1 MKIFNFFFCF
11 LIINSFVA
19 YNSFAFD
26 ELGNEVIDKRVVKE
40 LDGMGEKTDINK
52 QDNVKTE
59 NSVKTSSSEN
69 GDDKLQ
75 QNKYDEQLK
84 EYNKQFENEK
94 IVKSEEE
101 QNIVDIYNDNF
112 GKKDYEVNEKEEVV
126 KNNNDLNQS
135 AALILNTE
143 NKKAGN
149 DVKNNESQISLNN
162 SNSEKLNVD
171 SDFDKTTADENS
183 SIDSTRRISLFANM
197 LEPGFGFEFG
207 TKQRQNIYL
216 NFGYTNI
223 NYDSKIKKNYLNFI
237 NSDELTVKNIGHE
250 FSFIITDYS
259 LYDKKYFNFYLS
271 LGIIYSFYSKTIEKE
286 GYGGD
291 LVIDGIY
298 YNLDGYYKFYTKSK
312 RMMASLY
319 LGVGFD
325 LNITDSFGLFTTAG
339 VGILSLSYNDDD
351 NTIFDV
357 KSNYTYSLLSAYN
370 NSLNRYLDGAYE
382 RALYKITA
390 GLFYRF

>member
-52 QDNVKTE
+52 QDNVKAE

-69 GDDKLQ
+69 RDDKLQ
-75 QNKYDEQLK
+75 QTKYDEQLK

-149 DVKNNESQISLNN
+149 DAKNNESQISLNN
-162 SNSEKLNVD
+162 SNSEKILSVEEDNLKEDIENNKLANRFYIGLFGNIMEPIFGV
-171 SDFDKTTADENS
+171 TAGYG
-183 SIDSTRRISLFANM
+183 
-197 LEPGFGFEFG
+197 GFRFM
-207 TKQRQNIYL
+207 
-216 NFGYTNI
+216 YTNI
-223 NYDSKIKKNYLNFI
+223 NH
-237 NSDELTVKNIGHE
+237 EREVK
-250 FSFIITDYS
+250 TDYLSFTGGTILKSRNKGNEFLFAYDLS
-259 LYDKKYFNFYLS
+259 LYRSSFMRFYLS
-271 LGIIYSFYSKTIEKE
+271 LGYVRGEHRKVIEAE
-286 GYGGD
+286 GYGAN
-291 LVIDGIY
+291 LVINGVDY
-298 YNLDGYYKFYTKSK
+298 RLDGYYKLYTKTK
-312 RMMASLY
+312 RMISALY
-319 LGVGFD
+319 LGAGFD
-325 LNITDSFGLFTTAG
+325 FNITDNFGLFTTAG
-339 VGILSLSYNDDD
+339 IMLNNQDYKIVGSDIRSDSVPY
-351 NTIFDV
+351 IEGG
-357 KSNYTYSLLSAYN
+357 YY